1 MVSAPIAWRR
11 MQAAK
16 AALPAA
22 ERARPQG
29 RCRLVW
35 LAWALLTCTAAIASA
50 SEAPRPAPELGPW
63 PDPIAEEPPAEGGE
77 TLALPAIEED
87 ARAVQEALPEPA
99 ETSSASGLDMG
110 PPAPEAL
117 MPRSPVSSNMPPAI
131 DAEPLAAPS
140 VDASATAA
148 PDVPAAVEAD
158 YESMSAEAAPLPGQP
173 DALTRGDGRGAAP
186 PMPGADSETL
196 QRLAYDWPGQADAGP
211 PAIEP
216 VGDPVSP
223 EFVGPRV
230 IRSFSLLGAEVE
242 PGTRTRLYWN
252 ASQTYAGG
260 DMRTPVDVVHGDRA
274 GPVLCL
280 TAAVHGDELNGVEVV
295 RRVMKELSTS
305 PLAGTVIGVPV
316 VNLFGFSRNSRYL
329 PDRRDLNRFFPGSP
343 TGSIASRIA
352 HSFFDQVARHCDALV
367 DMHTGSFDR
376 INLPQV
382 RADLRIPHVL
392 EFTRGFG
399 ATPVLHSAGSRGMLR
414 VAATQAGIPAVTFE
428 VGGPGELE
436 PREIEAGVQALF
448 TLVHKLGMVRDSPA
462 WLEPQAI
469 FYESRWVRANRGGM
483 LISDVSLGE
492 RVQRGQRIGLI
503 VDPLENSETDIV
515 ASVSG
520 RVIGMALNQVVL
532 PGYAIFH
539 LGEETSETGA
549 VTQAATG
556 QAVLPYEEDAGRPP
570 VNGEPTL
577 DPLEDAS
584 GEAEGDG
591 EGEAD
596 ARDEDYE

>member
-1 MVSAPIAWRR
+1 MPRAELASLPCGAGCECLASGPIRKLGARLLFAWII
-11 MQAAK
+11 AA
-16 AALPAA
+16 A
-22 ERARPQG
+22 
-29 RCRLVW
+29 
-35 LAWALLTCTAAIASA
+35 ASA
-50 SEAPRPAPELGPW
+50 DVRATPPELGPW
-63 PDPIAEEPPAEGGE
+63 PDPVAAEPRVGGE
-77 TLALPAIEED
+77 TLALPAVDAD
-87 ARAVQEALPEPA
+87 ARAVQEILPDAPAPLPPTPADTGEDGQPVATDPAWEVGPPRPVALPAALAQDELLPPERA
-99 ETSSASGLDMG
+99 QTSSKSADLAFEMG
-110 PPAPEAL
+110 PPAP
-117 MPRSPVSSNMPPAI
+117 
-131 DAEPLAAPS
+131 
-140 VDASATAA
+140 
-148 PDVPAAVEAD
+148 
-158 YESMSAEAAPLPGQP
+158 SAE
-173 DALTRGDGRGAAP
+173 
-186 PMPGADSETL
+186 TL
-196 QRLAYDWPGQADAGP
+196 LRLAYDWPGQADAGP
-211 PAIEP
+211 PPIEP
-216 VGDPVSP
+216 VGDPDSLD
-223 EFVGPRV
+223 FVGPLQ
-230 IRSFSLLGAEVE
+230 ISAFQILGAEVE
-242 PGTRTRLYWN
+242 PGTRSRLYWN

-260 DMRTPVDVVHGDRA
+260 DLRTPVDIVHGDRK

-295 RRVMKELSTS
+295 RRVMKQLPPS

-343 TGSIASRIA
+343 SGSIASRIA
-352 HSFFDQVARHCDALV
+352 YSFFDQVARHCDALV

-436 PREIEAGVQALF
+436 PREIEVGVQSLL
-448 TLVHKLGMVRDSPA
+448 TLVHKLGMVRDSPE
-462 WLEPQAI
+462 WLEPQAT

-483 LISDVSLGE
+483 LISDVALGE

-549 VTQAATG
+549 VSQAATG

-570 VNGEPTL
+570 PNGEVVV
-577 DPLEDAS
+577 DPLE
-584 GEAEGDG
+584 EAAEEDP
-591 EGEAD
+591 
-596 ARDEDYE
+596 ARDDYE

>member
-1 MVSAPIAWRR
+1 VSNPLRVSAWVGL
-11 MQAAK
+11 MV
-16 AALPAA
+16 ALSVSAG
-22 ERARPQG
+22 ARE
-29 RCRLVW
+29 
-35 LAWALLTCTAAIASA
+35 ASPPP
-50 SEAPRPAPELGPW
+50 SELGPW
-63 PDPIAEEPPAEGGE
+63 PDPIEAELREGGE
-77 TLALPAIEED
+77 TLALPEVDAD
-87 ARAVQEALPEPA
+87 ARARQEVLPELPA
-99 ETSSASGLDMG
+99 PRPPLIASGSFELTVERQVPHAPMLPTVEEPAAAVPLEEL
-110 PPAPEAL
+110 PPAPAQG
-117 MPRSPVSSNMPPAI
+117 PASDAADAAVS
-131 DAEPLAAPS
+131 AA
-140 VDASATAA
+140 ATAED
-148 PDVPAAVEAD
+148 PVET
-158 YESMSAEAAPLPGQP
+158 
-173 DALTRGDGRGAAP
+173 AL
-186 PMPGADSETL
+186 
-196 QRLAYDWPGQADAGP
+196 RLAYDWPGQIDAGP

-216 VGDPVSP
+216 VGDPDSLD
-223 EFVGPRV
+223 FVGPLQ
-230 IRSFSLLGAEVE
+230 IAAFALLDEEVA
-242 PGTRTRLYWN
+242 PGTRARLYWN

-260 DMRTPVDVVHGDRA
+260 DLRTPVDVVHGDRK

-295 RRVMKELSTS
+295 RRVMKQLPPS

-352 HSFFDQVARHCDALV
+352 YGFFDQVARHCDALV

-436 PREIEAGVQALF
+436 PREIEVGVQSLL
-448 TLVHKLGMVRDSPA
+448 TLVHKLGMVRDSPE
-462 WLEPQAI
+462 WLEPQAT

-483 LISDVSLGE
+483 LISDVALGE

-570 VNGEPTL
+570 PNGEAPI
-577 DPLEDAS
+577 DPLE
-584 GEAEGDG
+584 EPAE
-591 EGEAD
+591 EEPHP
-596 ARDEDYE
+596 EDFE

>member
-1 MVSAPIAWRR
+1 MGDGVGVVRR
-11 MQAAK
+11 LPDGAFKLLLAV
-16 AALPAA
+16 ACLPALA
-22 ERARPQG
+22 AATETRGARPD
-29 RCRLVW
+29 
-35 LAWALLTCTAAIASA
+35 
-50 SEAPRPAPELGPW
+50 LGPW
-63 PDPIAEEPPAEGGE
+63 PDPIAVEPVSGGQ
-77 TLALPAIEED
+77 TLSLPAINRD
-87 ARAVQEALPEPA
+87 ARARQEPLPEI
-99 ETSSASGLDMG
+99 ETGDATETGAVVEHDDVALDISSPQFD
-110 PPAPEAL
+110 
-117 MPRSPVSSNMPPAI
+117 PVDESIGDVSLEIA
-131 DAEPLAAPS
+131 
-140 VDASATAA
+140 
-148 PDVPAAVEAD
+148 DVPLDTDAGTDAD
-158 YESMSAEAAPLPGQP
+158 PE
-173 DALTRGDGRGAAP
+173 TRK
-186 PMPGADSETL
+186 
-196 QRLAYDWPGQADAGP
+196 RLVYDWPGQLDAGP
-211 PAIEP
+211 PIIEP
-216 VGDPVSP
+216 AGDPDSLD
-223 EFVGPRV
+223 FVGARL
-230 IRSFSLLGAEVE
+230 IRSFNLLGTDVQ
-242 PGTRTRLYWN
+242 PGTRARVYWN

-260 DMRTPVDVVHGDRA
+260 EMRTPVDVVHGDRK

-295 RRVMKELSTS
+295 RRVMKQLSPT
-305 PLAGTVIGVPV
+305 PLAGTVVGVPV

-352 HSFFDQVARHCDALV
+352 YSFFDQVARHCDVLV

-382 RADLRIPHVL
+382 RADLRISHVL

-436 PREIEAGVQALF
+436 PREIEAGVQALL
-448 TLVHKLGMVRDSPA
+448 TLVHKLGMVRDSPE

-483 LISDVSLGE
+483 LISDVALGE

-570 VNGEPTL
+570 ANGEPAP
-577 DPLEDAS
+577 DPQEDPA
-584 GEAEGDG
+584 AE
-591 EGEAD
+591 
-596 ARDEDYE
+596 DELHDDYE

>member
-1 MVSAPIAWRR
+1 MRR
-11 MQAAK
+11 
-16 AALPAA
+16 A
-22 ERARPQG
+22 EVAFLRCRGRRGRSMLRLIGVLRAR
-29 RCRLVW
+29 
-35 LAWALLTCTAAIASA
+35 LLTLLMMASLA
-50 SEAPRPAPELGPW
+50 CAGADDFPATPKELGPW
-63 PDPIAEEPPAEGGE
+63 PDPVAAEPREGGE
-77 TLALPAIEED
+77 TLALPAVDAD
-87 ARAVQEALPEPA
+87 ARARLEVLPDAPAPPLPAPADSAEGDASGDTDAGNEEAGPPSLGSSQSPVTI
-99 ETSSASGLDMG
+99 ETVSSAQ
-110 PPAPEAL
+110 AQATT
-117 MPRSPVSSNMPPAI
+117 A
-131 DAEPLAAPS
+131 S
-140 VDASATAA
+140 VDAPAGQEAPA
-148 PDVPAAVEAD
+148 PDAD
-158 YESMSAEAAPLPGQP
+158 
-173 DALTRGDGRGAAP
+173 
-186 PMPGADSETL
+186 TL
-196 QRLAYDWPGQADAGP
+196 LRLAYDWPGQADAGP
-211 PAIEP
+211 PPIEP
-216 VGDPVSP
+216 VGDPDSR
-223 EFVGPRV
+223 EFVGPRQ
-230 IRSFSLLGAEVE
+230 IAAFRMLGAEVE
-242 PGTRTRLYWN
+242 PGTRSRLYWN

-260 DMRTPVDVVHGDRA
+260 DLRTPVDIVHGDRK

-295 RRVMKELSTS
+295 RRVMKQLPPS
-305 PLAGTVIGVPV
+305 PLAGTVVGVPV

-343 TGSIASRIA
+343 SGSIASRIA
-352 HSFFDQVARHCDALV
+352 FSFFDQVARHCDALV

-436 PREIEAGVQALF
+436 PREIEVGVQSLL
-448 TLVHKLGMVRDSPA
+448 TLVHKLGMVRDSPE
-462 WLEPQAI
+462 WLEPQAT

-483 LISDVSLGE
+483 LISDVALGE

-570 VNGEPTL
+570 PNGEAVV
-577 DPLEDAS
+577 DPLEDA
-584 GEAEGDG
+584 AE
-591 EGEAD
+591 
-596 ARDEDYE
+596 EDPAQDHYE

>member
-1 MVSAPIAWRR
+1 MRPAEASRAARR
-11 MQAAK
+11 GLAA
-16 AALPAA
+16 
-22 ERARPQG
+22 G
-29 RCRLVW
+29 RRSGC
-35 LAWALLTCTAAIASA
+35 ALLLALAAGLTQAVEPPQQRLTPPI
-50 SEAPRPAPELGPW
+50 ELGPW
-63 PDPIAEEPPAEGGE
+63 PDPVAVDPPQGGE
-77 TLALPAIEED
+77 TVPLPALEQD
-87 ARAVQEALPEPA
+87 ARAQTEVLPEALPPA
-99 ETSSASGLDMG
+99 LEG
-110 PPAPEAL
+110 
-117 MPRSPVSSNMPPAI
+117 
-131 DAEPLAAPS
+131 
-140 VDASATAA
+140 
-148 PDVPAAVEAD
+148 
-158 YESMSAEAAPLPGQP
+158 
-173 DALTRGDGRGAAP
+173 GAAAATPGHPQFVGP
-186 PMPGADSETL
+186 PMPSPPDGPAGAGMDAVGTSPADEADEAVQSAELDEATRL
-196 QRLAYDWPGQADAGP
+196 RLAYDWPGQPDAGP
-211 PAIEP
+211 PAVEP
-216 VGDPVSP
+216 AGDPDSRD
-223 EFVGPRV
+223 FVGPRL
-230 IRSFSLLGAEVE
+230 IRAFSLLGAEVA

-260 DMRTPVDVVHGDRA
+260 DMRTPVDVVHGDRQ

-295 RRVMKELSTS
+295 RRVMSQVAPS
-305 PLAGTVIGVPV
+305 PLAGTVVGVPV

-352 HSFFDQVARHCDALV
+352 YSFFDQLARHCDALV

-428 VGGPGELE
+428 VGGPGELQ
-436 PREIEAGVQALF
+436 PREIDAGLQAVL
-448 TLVHKLGMVRDSPA
+448 TLLHKLGMVRDSPE

-483 LISDVSLGE
+483 LISDVALGD
-492 RVQRGQRIGLI
+492 RVQRGQRIGVI
-503 VDPLENSETDIV
+503 VDPLENAETDIV

-549 VTQAATG
+549 VNQAETG

-570 VNGEPTL
+570 ANGEAPA
-577 DPLEDAS
+577 DALEDARIGS
-584 GEAEGDG
+584 EVESAEEPLGDEEAVDN
-591 EGEAD
+591 
-596 ARDEDYE
+596 YE

>member
-1 MVSAPIAWRR
+1 MDSAPTVWRR
-11 MQAAK
+11 M
-16 AALPAA
+16 LRA
-22 ERARPQG
+22 EAVVPVCTVG
-29 RCRLVW
+29 PDCRRGPVFNPLK
-35 LAWALLTCTAAIASA
+35 ASA
-50 SEAPRPAPELGPW
+50 WTGLMIALGVSAGAREVSSPPSELGPW
-63 PDPIAEEPPAEGGE
+63 PDPIEVELREGGE
-77 TLALPAIEED
+77 TLALPEVDAD
-87 ARAVQEALPEPA
+87 ARARQEVLPALLEPQPPVMAGGGFELTVEPQVPQAPMLPTVEEPAAALPPQELPPAPAQGAPSDSADATVSASEVLEDPA
-99 ETSSASGLDMG
+99 ET
-110 PPAPEAL
+110 AL
-117 MPRSPVSSNMPPAI
+117 
-131 DAEPLAAPS
+131 
-140 VDASATAA
+140 
-148 PDVPAAVEAD
+148 
-158 YESMSAEAAPLPGQP
+158 
-173 DALTRGDGRGAAP
+173 
-186 PMPGADSETL
+186 
-196 QRLAYDWPGQADAGP
+196 RLAYDWPGQIDAGP
-211 PAIEP
+211 PEIEP
-216 VGDPVSP
+216 VGDPDSLD
-223 EFVGPRV
+223 FVGPLE
-230 IRSFSLLGAEVE
+230 IAAFGLLGEEVA
-242 PGTRTRLYWN
+242 PGTRARLYWN

-260 DMRTPVDVVHGDRA
+260 DLRTPVDIVHGDRK

-295 RRVMKELSTS
+295 RRVMKQLPPS

-352 HSFFDQVARHCDALV
+352 YGFFDQVARHCDALV

-436 PREIEAGVQALF
+436 PREIEVGVQSLL
-448 TLVHKLGMVRDSPA
+448 TLVHKLGMVRDSPE
-462 WLEPQAI
+462 WLEPQAT

-483 LISDVSLGE
+483 LISDVALGE

-549 VTQAATG
+549 VNQAATG

-570 VNGEPTL
+570 TNGEAPV
-577 DPLEDAS
+577 DPLE
-584 GEAEGDG
+584 EPAE
-591 EGEAD
+591 
-596 ARDEDYE
+596 EDPRPEDFE

>member
-1 MVSAPIAWRR
+1 MRR
-11 MQAAK
+11 AEGGSWPRRSHAGVPRWW
-16 AALPAA
+16 AALLLALSA
-22 ERARPQG
+22 G
-29 RCRLVW
+29 LVQ
-35 LAWALLTCTAAIASA
+35 AV
-50 SEAPRPAPELGPW
+50 EAPQERPTPPLELGPW
-63 PDPIAEEPPAEGGE
+63 PDPVATDPPEGGE
-77 TLALPAIEED
+77 TLPMPSLEQD
-87 ARAVQEALPEPA
+87 ARARTEALPEPSTPAPPIDTPVA
-99 ETSSASGLDMG
+99 ETSASAAAATPGHPEFVG
-110 PPAPEAL
+110 PPAPSLADEI
-117 MPRSPVSSNMPPAI
+117 PVGI
-131 DAEPLAAPS
+131 DASMGPPPSRAA
-140 VDASATAA
+140 D
-148 PDVPAAVEAD
+148 
-158 YESMSAEAAPLPGQP
+158 AEAAGL
-173 DALTRGDGRGAAP
+173 DEATR
-186 PMPGADSETL
+186 L
-196 QRLAYDWPGQADAGP
+196 RLAYDWPGQPDAGP
-211 PAIEP
+211 PAVEP
-216 VGDPVSP
+216 AGDPDSRD
-223 EFVGPRV
+223 FVGPRL
-230 IRSFSLLGAEVE
+230 IRSFSLLSAEVA

-260 DMRTPVDVVHGDRA
+260 DMRTPVDVVHGDRE

-295 RRVMKELSTS
+295 RRVMSQVAPS
-305 PLAGTVIGVPV
+305 PLAGTVVGVPV

-352 HSFFDQVARHCDALV
+352 YSFFDQLARHCDALV

-399 ATPVLHSAGSRGMLR
+399 ATPVLHSGGSRGMLR

-436 PREIEAGVQALF
+436 PREIDAGVQALL
-448 TLVHKLGMVRDSPA
+448 TLLHKLGMVRDSPE

-483 LISDVSLGE
+483 LISDVALGD
-492 RVQRGQRIGLI
+492 RVQRGQRIGVI
-503 VDPLENSETDIV
+503 VDPLENAETDIV

-549 VTQAATG
+549 VNQAATG

-570 VNGEPTL
+570 ANGEPPV
-577 DPLEDAS
+577 DPLEDAPPDIEPEGAEESPADDETS
-584 GEAEGDG
+584 GED
-591 EGEAD
+591 EAVD
-596 ARDEDYE
+596 NYE

>member
-1 MVSAPIAWRR
+1 MHSAEARQGVAEKVRPCGDRLASRGT
-11 MQAAK
+11 QL
-16 AALPAA
+16 AL
-22 ERARPQG
+22 
-29 RCRLVW
+29 
-35 LAWALLTCTAAIASA
+35 WALFACSSGWAAA
-50 SEAPRPAPELGPW
+50 SENLKTSPELGPW
-63 PDPIAEEPPAEGGE
+63 PDPIAIDSHEGGE
-77 TLALPAIEED
+77 TLPLPAIERD
-87 ARAVQEALPEPA
+87 ARARHEALPELEPVDPTAGA
-99 ETSSASGLDMG
+99 ETGVVADTAEAGVGQDVSPTIDSDGTGESGREADEPVLADALVDPVEQVFEESAASGK
-110 PPAPEAL
+110 
-117 MPRSPVSSNMPPAI
+117 
-131 DAEPLAAPS
+131 
-140 VDASATAA
+140 ASD
-148 PDVPAAVEAD
+148 P
-158 YESMSAEAAPLPGQP
+158 
-173 DALTRGDGRGAAP
+173 GAANAG
-186 PMPGADSETL
+186 MSSEVSAATRDTADEDLAETL

-211 PAIEP
+211 PEIEP
-216 VGDPVSP
+216 AGDADSRD
-223 EFVGPRV
+223 FVGPRL
-230 IRSFSLLGAEVE
+230 ISTFRLLGTEVE

-260 DMRTPVDVVHGDRA
+260 DMRTPVDVVHGDRK

-295 RRVMKELSTS
+295 RRMMNQLSAS
-305 PLAGTVIGVPV
+305 PLAGTVVGVPV

-343 TGSIASRIA
+343 SGSIASRIA

-399 ATPVLHSAGSRGMLR
+399 ATPVLHSGGSRGMLR

-436 PREIEAGVQALF
+436 PREIEAGVQALL
-448 TLVHKLGMVRDSPA
+448 TLVHKLGMVRDSPE

-469 FYESRWVRANRGGM
+469 FYESRWVRANQGGM
-483 LISDVSLGE
+483 LISDVALGE
-492 RVQRGQRIGLI
+492 RVQRGQRIGVI
-503 VDPLENSETDIV
+503 VDPLENAETDIV

-570 VNGEPTL
+570 LNGEPAG
-577 DPLEDAS
+577 DPLEDP
-584 GEAEGDG
+584 AEV
-591 EGEAD
+591 EPL
-596 ARDEDYE
+596 EDFE

>member
-1 MVSAPIAWRR
+1 MVCAPTAGPR
-11 MQAAK
+11 MRLAEGTHTPKPTHAAGLRFWSVLLLAAGAGLAQASELARPP
-16 AALPAA
+16 LSTPAA
-22 ERARPQG
+22 P
-29 RCRLVW
+29 
-35 LAWALLTCTAAIASA
+35 T
-50 SEAPRPAPELGPW
+50 ELGPW
-63 PDPIAEEPPAEGGE
+63 PDPVVADPPEGGE
-77 TLALPAIEED
+77 TLPLPALE
-87 ARAVQEALPEPA
+87 REAPALTENLPEVAPLAPSVPA
-99 ETSSASGLDMG
+99 PLASDSSGAEVSSERLSGTPGHPDFIG
-110 PPAPEAL
+110 PPAPTAAAG
-117 MPRSPVSSNMPPAI
+117 SVQQ
-131 DAEPLAAPS
+131 DATAVGEPLPS
-140 VDASATAA
+140 DGVAEQSPTTQLDEAT
-148 PDVPAAVEAD
+148 
-158 YESMSAEAAPLPGQP
+158 
-173 DALTRGDGRGAAP
+173 
-186 PMPGADSETL
+186 
-196 QRLAYDWPGQADAGP
+196 RLRLVYDWPGQPDAGP

-216 VGDPVSP
+216 AGDPESRD
-223 EFVGPRV
+223 FVGPKLMRD
-230 IRSFSLLGAEVE
+230 FSLLGEEVA

-260 DMRTPVDVVHGDRA
+260 DMRTPVDVVHGDRQ

-295 RRVMKELSTS
+295 RRVMSQVAPS

-352 HSFFDQVARHCDALV
+352 YSFFDQVARHCDALV
-367 DMHTGSFDR
+367 DLHTGSFDR

-399 ATPVLHSAGSRGMLR
+399 ATPVLHSGGSRGMLR

-436 PREIEAGVQALF
+436 PREIDAGVQAVL
-448 TLVHKLGMVRDSPA
+448 TLLHKLGMVRDSPE

-483 LISDVSLGE
+483 LISDVALGE
-492 RVQRGQRIGLI
+492 RVQRGQRIGVI
-503 VDPLENSETDIV
+503 VDPLENAETDIV

-549 VTQAATG
+549 VNQAETG

-570 VNGEPTL
+570 ANGDAAS
-577 DPLEDAS
+577 DPLDDPTMESERPEDAAV
-584 GEAEGDG
+584 E
-591 EGEAD
+591 
-596 ARDEDYE
+596 DEPVETYE

>member
-1 MVSAPIAWRR
+1 MRDGIGVIKR
-11 MQAAK
+11 
-16 AALPAA
+16 LPAGSFA
-22 ERARPQG
+22 WLLAVVCVPALAVATETRGARPD
-29 RCRLVW
+29 
-35 LAWALLTCTAAIASA
+35 
-50 SEAPRPAPELGPW
+50 LGPW
-63 PDPIAEEPPAEGGE
+63 PDPIAVEPVSGGE
-77 TLALPAIEED
+77 TLSLPAINRD
-87 ARAVQEALPEPA
+87 ARARQELLPEIETEEAAETGTLGEPEGEALDMPAPPSDTADEPVGDASLDAAGDSAEVPPDADA
-99 ETSSASGLDMG
+99 ETQKRLVYDW
-110 PPAPEAL
+110 
-117 MPRSPVSSNMPPAI
+117 
-131 DAEPLAAPS
+131 
-140 VDASATAA
+140 
-148 PDVPAAVEAD
+148 
-158 YESMSAEAAPLPGQP
+158 PGQP
-173 DALTRGDGRGAAP
+173 DA
-186 PMPGADSETL
+186 
-196 QRLAYDWPGQADAGP
+196 GP
-211 PAIEP
+211 PNIEP
-216 VGDPVSP
+216 VGDPDSRD
-223 EFVGPRV
+223 FVGARL
-230 IRSFSLLGAEVE
+230 IRSFNLLGADIQ
-242 PGTRTRLYWN
+242 PGTRERVYWN

-260 DMRTPVDVVHGDRA
+260 EMRTPVDVVHGDRK

-295 RRVMKELSTS
+295 RRVMKLLSPT
-305 PLAGTVIGVPV
+305 PLAGTVVGVPV

-352 HSFFDQVARHCDALV
+352 YSFFDQVARHCDVLV

-436 PREIEAGVQALF
+436 PREIEAGVQALL
-448 TLVHKLGMVRDSPA
+448 TLVHKLGMVRDSPE

-483 LISDVSLGE
+483 LISDVALGE

-570 VNGEPTL
+570 ANGEPAA
-577 DPLEDAS
+577 DPQEDPAV
-584 GEAEGDG
+584 E
-591 EGEAD
+591 
-596 ARDEDYE
+596 DELHDDYE

>member
-11 MQAAK
+11 MQAAE
-16 AALPAA
+16 AALTAA
-22 ERARPQG
+22 ERTRPPG
-29 RCRLVW
+29 RRSFVW
-35 LAWALLTCTAAIASA
+35 RAWVLHALLACTAAAASA

-77 TLALPAIEED
+77 TLALPAIEDD

-99 ETSSASGLDMG
+99 EATPPGAIEMG
-110 PPAPEAL
+110 PPAPDTFA
-117 MPRSPVSSNMPPAI
+117 PPG
-131 DAEPLAAPS
+131 DAPASVPGP
-140 VDASATAA
+140 VDAAASAGAAGVNASPDPAAAAEVQGETTQADAVLPQARPDSATA
-148 PDVPAAVEAD
+148 
-158 YESMSAEAAPLPGQP
+158 
-173 DALTRGDGRGAAP
+173 GDGPADSTADLA
-186 PMPGADSETL
+186 ADSETL

-216 VGDPVSP
+216 VGDPDSP

-436 PREIEAGVQALF
+436 PREIEAGVQALL

-556 QAVLPYEEDAGRPP
+556 QAVLPFEEDAGRPP
-570 VNGEPTL
+570 VNGEPGP
-577 DPLEDAS
+577 DPMEDPS
-584 GEAEGDG
+584 GDAEVEG
-591 EGEAD
+591 EGD
-596 ARDEDYE
+596 ARDENYE

>member
-1 MVSAPIAWRR
+1 M
-11 MQAAK
+11 
-16 AALPAA
+16 
-22 ERARPQG
+22 G
-29 RCRLVW
+29 
-35 LAWALLTCTAAIASA
+35 AWA
-50 SEAPRPAPELGPW
+50 SESPGTSSELGPW
-63 PDPIAEEPPAEGGE
+63 PDPIAIEPGPGGE
-77 TLALPAIEED
+77 TMALPEIEQD
-87 ARAVQEALPEPA
+87 ARARQEALPDEP
-99 ETSSASGLDMG
+99 SSQSGTEMG
-110 PPAPEAL
+110 PPAAG
-117 MPRSPVSSNMPPAI
+117 
-131 DAEPLAAPS
+131 
-140 VDASATAA
+140 SATVDIEAVGPA
-148 PDVPAAVEAD
+148 GPKMQAGDSGSGSAGETTDVTPADTV
-158 YESMSAEAAPLPGQP
+158 L
-173 DALTRGDGRGAAP
+173 
-186 PMPGADSETL
+186 
-196 QRLAYDWPGQADAGP
+196 RLAYDWPGQAEAGP
-211 PAIEP
+211 PAVEP
-216 VGDPVSP
+216 AADPDSRD
-223 EFVGPRV
+223 FVGPRL

-260 DMRTPVDVVHGDRA
+260 DMRTPVDVVHGDRK

-295 RRVMKELSTS
+295 RRVMKQLSAS
-305 PLAGTVIGVPV
+305 PLAGTVVGVPV

-329 PDRRDLNRFFPGSP
+329 PDRRDLNRFFPGSA

-399 ATPVLHSAGSRGMLR
+399 ATPVLHSGGSRGMLR

-436 PREIEAGVQALF
+436 PREIDAGVQALL
-448 TLVHKLGMVRDSPA
+448 TLVHKLGMVRDSPE

-503 VDPLENSETDIV
+503 VDPLENTEIDIV

-570 VNGEPTL
+570 PNGETAMDPREDPAAEDEQL
-577 DPLEDAS
+577 D
-584 GEAEGDG
+584 
-591 EGEAD
+591 
-596 ARDEDYE
+596 DYE

>member
-1 MVSAPIAWRR
+1 MRRGETASAASRGL
-11 MQAAK
+11 AA
-16 AALPAA
+16 
-22 ERARPQG
+22 RARK
-29 RCRLVW
+29 CC
-35 LAWALLTCTAAIASA
+35 ALLLALSA
-50 SEAPRPAPELGPW
+50 GLGHAVEPPQSQPEPPLELGPW
-63 PDPIAEEPPAEGGE
+63 PDPVAADPPQGGE
-77 TLALPAIEED
+77 TLPLPSLDQD
-87 ARAVQEALPEPA
+87 ARAQTEALPEP
-99 ETSSASGLDMG
+99 
-110 PPAPEAL
+110 PP
-117 MPRSPVSSNMPPAI
+117 
-131 DAEPLAAPS
+131 AAPS
-140 VDASATAA
+140 PDSAVVASTAAAAAATPGDPEFIGPPMPVPPYGEAGGRVEAMESAPSGA
-148 PDVPAAVEAD
+148 PDVPSRAVALD
-158 YESMSAEAAPLPGQP
+158 SATQL
-173 DALTRGDGRGAAP
+173 
-186 PMPGADSETL
+186 
-196 QRLAYDWPGQADAGP
+196 RLAYDWPGQADAGP

-216 VGDPVSP
+216 AGDPESRD
-223 EFVGPRV
+223 FVGPRLL
-230 IRSFSLLGAEVE
+230 RPFSLLGAEVV

-260 DMRTPVDVVHGDRA
+260 DMRTPVDVVHGDRE

-295 RRVMKELSTS
+295 RRVMSQVAPS
-305 PLAGTVIGVPV
+305 PLAGTVVGVPV

-329 PDRRDLNRFFPGSP
+329 PDRRVLNRFFPGSP

-352 HSFFDQVARHCDALV
+352 YSFFDQVARHCDALV

-399 ATPVLHSAGSRGMLR
+399 ATPVLYSGGSRGMLR

-436 PREIEAGVQALF
+436 PREIEAGVQAIL
-448 TLVHKLGMVRDSPA
+448 TLLHKLGMVRDSPE

-483 LISDVSLGE
+483 LISDVALGD
-492 RVQRGQRIGLI
+492 RVQRGQRIGVI
-503 VDPLENSETDIV
+503 VDPLENTETDIV

-549 VTQAATG
+549 VNQAATG

-570 VNGEPTL
+570 ATGDAPL
-577 DPLEDAS
+577 DPLDDVRVGLDLEGAEEPPAEDGGARG
-584 GEAEGDG
+584 GESAE
-591 EGEAD
+591 
-596 ARDEDYE
+596 RYE

>member
-1 MVSAPIAWRR
+1 MASAPIAWRR
-11 MQAAK
+11 MQAAE
-16 AALPAA
+16 AAPPAVQ
-22 ERARPQG
+22 RIRPAG
-29 RCRLVW
+29 RLRLTCLVW
-35 LAWALLTCTAAIASA
+35 ALHGMLACTAAIASA

-63 PDPIAEEPPAEGGE
+63 PDPIAEELPAEGGE
-77 TLALPAIEED
+77 TLALPAIEDD

-110 PPAPEAL
+110 PPVPDAFAPQGDAPASVPMPVDAAASAAEAGVNAEPGAIGAAEMEGEKTQAGAEL
-117 MPRSPVSSNMPPAI
+117 PPA
-131 DAEPLAAPS
+131 
-140 VDASATAA
+140 
-148 PDVPAAVEAD
+148 
-158 YESMSAEAAPLPGQP
+158 QP
-173 DALTRGDGRGAAP
+173 DAVTEGDGPAASTADRA
-186 PMPGADSETL
+186 ADSETL

-216 VGDPVSP
+216 VGDPDSP

-230 IRSFSLLGAEVE
+230 IGSFSLLGAEVE

-483 LISDVSLGE
+483 LISDVTLGE

-570 VNGEPTL
+570 VNGEPTT

-591 EGEAD
+591 DGEGG